1 MTTMLLPAAPGRKQ
15 RGFTLVEL
23 MIALLLGLLLM
34 GGVAQVFS
42 SSSKTYRVH
51 EGLSR
56 IQENGR
62 FAMEFLKRDIR
73 MADFWGCANRVNK
86 VTNNLDPLNGG
97 TSWQYNFG
105 NGGLVGTDGGGNTP
119 DSIIL
124 RGAFGA
130 GLTVQPPYG
139 PQASANLKVVTNNI
153 INQGDILI
161 VSDCESADVFQMTN
175 PNNTTNPPVVH
186 NTGSGD
192 TPGNYNATNP
202 GCPGANAHCLSKVY
216 EGDAQIFRAQTI
228 AYSIATGAS
237 GQPALFRDDGINP
250 AQELVDGVANL
261 QILYGED
268 NDAPGAAGF
277 GTADYYVPASS
288 VTDMENVVSV
298 KISLLLQSYEDNL
311 TDSPVT
317 VAYNGGNIT
326 AADERLYQ
334 VFNSSVTI
342 RNRVQ

>member
-1 MTTMLLPAAPGRKQ
+1 MMIPTTLHRTQ

-23 MIALLLGLLLM
+23 MIALVLGLLLM
-34 GGVAQVFS
+34 AGVAEVFS

-62 FAMEFLKRDIR
+62 FAIEFLKHDIR

-105 NGGLVGTDGGGNTP
+105 NGGLVGTDGGGNNP

-124 RGAFGA
+124 RGAFGT
-130 GLTVQPPYG
+130 GLTIQPPYG
-139 PQASANLKVVTNNI
+139 PQASSNLKVVTNNI
-153 INQGDILI
+153 IDQGDILI

-186 NTGSGD
+186 NTGSGE

-228 AYSIATGAS
+228 AYSIGTGAS
-237 GQPALFRDDGINP
+237 GRPALFRDDGVNP
-250 AQELVDGVANL
+250 AQELVDGVVNMQL
-261 QILYGED
+261 LYGED
-268 NDAPGAAGF
+268 IDAPGAAGF
-277 GTADYYVPASS
+277 GTADYYVRADQ

-298 KISLLLQSYEDNL
+298 KISLLLESYEDNL
-311 TDSPVT
+311 TVSPMS
-317 VAYNGGNIT
+317 VAYNGGTIT
-326 AADERLYQ
+326 AADQRLYKI
-334 VFNSSVTI
+334 FNSTVTV